1 MAGPS
6 TRKRGVGG
14 GEMGAAKGVAQLS
27 ATALTV
33 NGSLY
38 MSGALTPYDVE
49 NLCDQIVTFGRSERD
64 DVHVEVDLGGL
75 PADSPEL
82 RALARRV
89 RRLRQHGVSVRLH
102 AARPRK
108 RLRLSSRVDTPRSTR

>member
-14 GEMGAAKGVAQLS
+14 EEMGAGKGVAQLS

-38 MSGALTPYDVE
+38 VSGALTPYDVE
-49 NLCDQIVTFGRSERD
+49 NLCDQIVTFGRSQRE

-89 RRLRQHGVSVRLH
+89 KRLRQHGVSVRLH